1 MGSSGLPRVPTVPE
15 RSKVSKFPKDPKLSK
30 IFRIPKMSK
39 VLLHLQSFKVLHSS
53 CLSSFPGS
61 TGIAILQCFQLMLFS
76 GYSTKGS
83 SKGSSRNSRKALRKD
98 NYFLTSRRTFEFSW
112 LSNKHWHIN
121 SPILCIPYQWVSDGS
136 YKKPHIRST
145 VSCDV
150 DRP

>member
-1 MGSSGLPRVPTVPE
+1 MHCAKHLICDRSSGILRRVQKVLQGSGLSWVPQGSPGF
-15 RSKVSKFPKDPKLSK
+15 RGFQRGPKVSKFPKDPKLSK
-30 IFRIPKMSK
+30 IFGIPKISK

-98 NYFLTSRRTFEFSW
+98 NYFLTFRRTFEFS
-112 LSNKHWHIN
+112 
-121 SPILCIPYQWVSDGS
+121 
-136 YKKPHIRST
+136 
-145 VSCDV
+145 
-150 DRP
+150 